1 MEKDAR
7 LQLPDIVLSFSP
19 EQATP
24 EILLVAGGRPPDIGW
39 LRRVASGR
47 VLWCADRGV
56 DVCRAAGLV
65 PDRLIGDAD
74 SAAAEVWRWA
84 ETNGTVCE
92 KFPPEKDFTD
102 TELALQRIK
111 TERPTAFI
119 LLVGAFGGRLDHAF
133 STLYSL
139 AGSGLSGLLA
149 DESELLLIVH
159 GGESVCGEVR
169 QTPLALSLLPLSAQ
183 CSGVTLTGV
192 RWPLT
197 DAGLTQREPNAV
209 SNILIPEEQRF
220 SLSLGSGC
228 LALYLCWHAPNP

>member
-7 LQLPDIVLSFSP
+7 LQLPEIVLSFSP
-19 EQATP
+19 ARAAP
-24 EILLVAGGRPPDIGW
+24 EILLVAGGRPPDIDW

-47 VLWCADRGV
+47 VLWCADHGV
-56 DVCRAAGLV
+56 DVCRAAGLI

-74 SAAAEVWRWA
+74 SAAAEAWRWA
-84 ETNGTVCE
+84 ETNGAICE

-111 TERPTAFI
+111 NERPTAFI
-119 LLVGAFGGRLDHAF
+119 LLTGAFGGRWDHAF

-139 AGSGLSGLLA
+139 AGSGLSGILA

-159 GGESVCGEVR
+159 GGESVRSEVR
-169 QTPLALSLLPLSAQ
+169 QTPLALSLLPLFAQ
-183 CSGVTLTGV
+183 CTGVNLTGV

-197 DAGLTQREPNAV
+197 DARLTQREPNAV
-209 SNILIPEEQRF
+209 SNILIPKEKRF

-228 LALYLCWHAPNP
+228 LALYLCWHAPKP